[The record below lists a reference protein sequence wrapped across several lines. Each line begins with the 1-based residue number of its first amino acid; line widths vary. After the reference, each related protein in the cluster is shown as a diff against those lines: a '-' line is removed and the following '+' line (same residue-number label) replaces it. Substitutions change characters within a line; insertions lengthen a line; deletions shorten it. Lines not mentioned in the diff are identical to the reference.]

1 MIREKPQHQQLQQ
14 LQQSQEE
21 NNQLQQQL
29 CQVRQESREENQQLQ
44 DENYQL
50 KQQLQKSHH
59 KLRQT
64 HQESKEVNQQLH
76 SENHQLKQQLQKSQQ
91 KLHQVCQESKETN
104 QKLHDENHQL
114 QQQLH
119 KSQHKLRQVCQAN
132 QQLHDENHQL
142 RQQLQQS
149 QQEICQL
156 QQQLD
161 QSPLQEDFRQLHIQ
175 QDHWV
180 VTKGEITMTQEVLGK
195 GGWGEVRVAKF
206 RGLRVAAKC
215 LHDLIL
221 SDYNIH
227 LFTREMEMA
236 ARIRHPNLLQ
246 FIGATREGSP
256 IILSELMPTSLHKEL
271 EKASLPR
278 THILCI
284 SVGVAAALNYLHLWR
299 PSPIIHRDVSSPNVL
314 LEPSADGSWKAKLSD
329 YGSANLVQRISPRS
343 VAPGSP
349 VYSAP
354 EAQVPVHHSPAMDV
368 YSYGVLLT
376 EMVLRRLPG
385 STVKER
391 QQLALSIKWS
401 SFKDVV
407 TRCIATDRQSRPSI
421 ADVLQQL
428 EQMKA

>member
-1 MIREKPQHQQLQQ
+1 MIREKPQHQQLLLLQQ

-21 NNQLQQQL
+21 NNQLQQHL
-29 CQVRQESREENQQLQ
+29 RQVRQESREENQQLQ
-44 DENYQL
+44 DEI
-50 KQQLQKSHH
+50 
-59 KLRQT
+59 
-64 HQESKEVNQQLH
+64 
-76 SENHQLKQQLQKSQQ
+76 
-91 KLHQVCQESKETN
+91 
-104 QKLHDENHQL
+104 HQL
-114 QQQLH
+114 QQQ
-119 KSQHKLRQVCQAN
+119 SQQELRQV
-132 QQLHDENHQL
+132 
-142 RQQLQQS
+142 RQQS
-149 QQEICQL
+149 QEENRQL
-156 QQQLD
+156 QQQLNR
-161 QSPLQEDFRQLHIQ
+161 SQEEVRQLRIQ

-180 VTKGEITMTQEVLGK
+180 VTKGDITMTQEVLGK

-206 RGLRVAAKC
+206 CGLRVAAKC
-215 LHDLIL
+215 LHDINL

-236 ARIRHPNLLQ
+236 AHIRHPNLLQ

-256 IILSELMPTSLHKEL
+256 IILSELMPTSLRKQL
-271 EKASLPR
+271 EKAPLPR

-299 PSPIIHRDVSSPNVL
+299 PSPIIHHNVSSPNVL

-329 YGSANLVQRISPRS
+329 YGSANLLQQISTRS
-343 VAPGSP
+343 VGPGNP

-354 EAQVPVHHSPAMDV
+354 EVQVSGYHSSAMDI

-385 STVKER
+385 STVEER
-391 QQLALSIKWS
+391 QQLALSIKWP

-428 EQMKA
+428 EQMKV

>member
-1 MIREKPQHQQLQQ
+1 MHANEWTVGELLTPTELSNTLQYQQLLWRRVREGQRMIREKPQHQQLLQQQ

-29 CQVRQESREENQQLQ
+29 RQVRQESREENQQLQ
-44 DENYQL
+44 DEIH
-50 KQQLQKSHH
+50 QLQK
-59 KLRQT
+59 Q
-64 HQESKEVNQQLH
+64 ND
-76 SENHQLKQQLQKSQQ
+76 QLQQD
-91 KLHQVCQESKETN
+91 LHQVRQESQEKI
-104 QKLHDENHQL
+104 HQL
-114 QQQLH
+114 QQQL
-119 KSQHKLRQVCQAN
+119 N
-132 QQLHDENHQL
+132 
-142 RQQLQQS
+142 QS
-149 QQEICQL
+149 QE
-156 QQQLD
+156 
-161 QSPLQEDFRQLHIQ
+161 EVRQLHIQ

-180 VTKGEITMTQEVLGK
+180 VKKGDISMTQEVLGK

-215 LHDLIL
+215 LHDIIL

-227 LFTREMEMA
+227 LFTREMEIA

-256 IILSELMPTSLHKEL
+256 VILSELMPTSLRKQL
-271 EKASLPR
+271 EKAPLPR

-284 SVGVAAALNYLHLWR
+284 SVGVAAALNYLHLWQ

-329 YGSANLVQRISPRS
+329 YGSANLLQQISPTS
-343 VAPGSP
+343 VYPGSP
-349 VYSAP
+349 AYSAP

-376 EMVLRRLPG
+376 EMALRRLPG
-385 STVKER
+385 STVEER
-391 QQLALSIKWS
+391 QQLALSIKWP

-407 TRCIATDRQSRPSI
+407 TRCIVTDRQSRPSI

-428 EQMKA
+428 EQMKV

>member
-1 MIREKPQHQQLQQ
+1 MIKEKPQHQQLLLLQQ

-29 CQVRQESREENQQLQ
+29 RQVWQESREEIQQFQ
-44 DENYQL
+44 DENRQL
-50 KQQLQKSHH
+50 KEQNDQLQ
-59 KLRQT
+59 Q
-64 HQESKEVNQQLH
+64 
-76 SENHQLKQQLQKSQQ
+76 
-91 KLHQVCQESKETN
+91 
-104 QKLHDENHQL
+104 ENHQL
-114 QQQLH
+114 QQQLNR
-119 KSQHKLRQVCQAN
+119 SQEEVR
-132 QQLHDENHQL
+132 QL
-142 RQQLQQS
+142 R
-149 QQEICQL
+149 
-156 QQQLD
+156 
-161 QSPLQEDFRQLHIQ
+161 IQ

-180 VTKGEITMTQEVLGK
+180 VTKGDITMTQEVLGE

-215 LHDLIL
+215 LHDIIF
-221 SDYNIH
+221 SPYNLK

-256 IILSELMPTSLHKEL
+256 IILSELMPTSLCKQL
-271 EKASLPR
+271 EKAPLPR

-329 YGSANLVQRISPRS
+329 YGSANLLQRISTRS
-343 VAPGSP
+343 VAPGNP

-376 EMVLRRLPG
+376 EMVLCRPPG
-385 STVKER
+385 STAEER
-391 QQLALSIKWS
+391 QQLALSIKWP

-428 EQMKA
+428 EQMKV

>member
-1 MIREKPQHQQLQQ
+1 MDMWLEVFSSLFDSALTCIYYIAVYYANEWTVGELLTPTELSNTLQYQQLLWRRVREGQRMIREKPQHQQLLLLQQ

-29 CQVRQESREENQQLQ
+29 CQVRKESREESQQFQ
-44 DENYQL
+44 DENRQL
-50 KQQLQKSHH
+50 KEQ
-59 KLRQT
+59 
-64 HQESKEVNQQLH
+64 N
-76 SENHQLKQQLQKSQQ
+76 
-91 KLHQVCQESKETN
+91 
-104 QKLHDENHQL
+104 DQL
-114 QQQLH
+114 QQE
-119 KSQHKLRQVCQAN
+119 LRQV
-132 QQLHDENHQL
+132 H
-142 RQQLQQS
+142 QQS
-149 QQEICQL
+149 QEEIHQP
-156 QQQLD
+156 QQQLNR
-161 QSPLQEDFRQLHIQ
+161 SQEEVRQLHIQ

-180 VTKGEITMTQEVLGK
+180 VTKGDITMTQEVLGK

-215 LHDLIL
+215 LHDIIL

-256 IILSELMPTSLHKEL
+256 IILSELMPTSLHKQL
-271 EKASLPR
+271 EKAPLPH

-329 YGSANLVQRISPRS
+329 YSSANVQQRISPAS
-343 VAPGSP
+343 VNPGSP
-349 VYSAP
+349 AYSAP
-354 EAQVPVHHSPAMDV
+354 EAQVPIHHSPAMDV

-385 STVKER
+385 SSIEER
-391 QQLALSIKWS
+391 QQLALSIEWP

-428 EQMKA
+428 EQMKV

>member
-1 MIREKPQHQQLQQ
+1 MCLEVFSSLFDSVLTCIYYIAVYVNEWTVGELLTPTELSNTLQYQQLLWRRVREGQRMIREKPQHQQLLLLQQ

-29 CQVRQESREENQQLQ
+29 RQVQQESREEI
-44 DENYQL
+44 
-50 KQQLQKSHH
+50 
-59 KLRQT
+59 
-64 HQESKEVNQQLH
+64 
-76 SENHQLKQQLQKSQQ
+76 
-91 KLHQVCQESKETN
+91 
-104 QKLHDENHQL
+104 HQL
-114 QQQLH
+114 QQQ
-119 KSQHKLRQVCQAN
+119 SQQELRQV
-132 QQLHDENHQL
+132 H
-142 RQQLQQS
+142 QQS
-149 QQEICQL
+149 QEEVRQL
-156 QQQLD
+156 Q
-161 QSPLQEDFRQLHIQ
+161 EEVRQLRIQ

-180 VTKGEITMTQEVLGK
+180 VTKGDITMTQEVLGK
-195 GGWGEVRVAKF
+195 GGWAEVRVAKF

-215 LHDLIL
+215 LHDIIL
-221 SDYNIH
+221 SDYNIQY
-227 LFTREMEMA
+227 FIREMEIA

-256 IILSELMPTSLHKEL
+256 IILSELMPTSLRKQL
-271 EKASLPR
+271 EKAPLPH

-284 SVGVAAALNYLHLWR
+284 SVGVATALNYLHLWR
-299 PSPIIHRDVSSPNVL
+299 PSPIIHRDVSSSNVL

-329 YGSANLVQRISPRS
+329 YGSANLLQQISPTS
-343 VAPGSP
+343 VNPGSP
-349 VYSAP
+349 AYSAP

-385 STVKER
+385 FTVEER
-391 QQLALSIKWS
+391 QQFALSIKWP

-428 EQMKA
+428 EQMKV

>member
-1 MIREKPQHQQLQQ
+1 MIRKKPQNQQQLLLQQ

-29 CQVRQESREENQQLQ
+29 RQVRQESRE
-44 DENYQL
+44 
-50 KQQLQKSHH
+50 KIQQLQKEIHH
-59 KLRQT
+59 LQQR
-64 HQESKEVNQQLH
+64 HQE
-76 SENHQLKQQLQKSQQ
+76 
-91 KLHQVCQESKETN
+91 LHQE
-104 QKLHDENHQL
+104 
-114 QQQLH
+114 
-119 KSQHKLRQVCQAN
+119 
-132 QQLHDENHQL
+132 
-142 RQQLQQS
+142 
-149 QQEICQL
+149 EICQL
-156 QQQLD
+156 QQQLNR
-161 QSPLQEDFRQLHIQ
+161 SQEEVRQLRIQ

-215 LHDLIL
+215 LHDIIL
-221 SDYNIH
+221 SPYNLQ

-256 IILSELMPTSLHKEL
+256 IILSELMPTSLRKQL
-271 EKASLPR
+271 EKAPLPH
-278 THILCI
+278 THVLCI

-329 YGSANLVQRISPRS
+329 YGSANLVQQISTRS
-343 VAPGSP
+343 VAPGNP

-354 EAQVPVHHSPAMDV
+354 EAKLPEDHSPAMDV

-376 EMVLRRLPG
+376 EMVLCRPPG
-385 STVKER
+385 FTNAER
-391 QQLALSIKWS
+391 QQLALSIKWP

-407 TRCIATDRQSRPSI
+407 TRCIATDRQFRPSI

-428 EQMKA
+428 EQMKV

>member
-1 MIREKPQHQQLQQ
+1 MHANEWTVGELLTPTELSNTLQYQQLLWRRVREGQRMIREKPQHQQLLQQQ

-29 CQVRQESREENQQLQ
+29 RQVRQESREENQQLQ
-44 DENYQL
+44 DEIH
-50 KQQLQKSHH
+50 QLQK
-59 KLRQT
+59 Q
-64 HQESKEVNQQLH
+64 ND
-76 SENHQLKQQLQKSQQ
+76 QLQQD
-91 KLHQVCQESKETN
+91 LHQVRQESQEKI
-104 QKLHDENHQL
+104 HQL
-114 QQQLH
+114 QQQLNR
-119 KSQHKLRQVCQAN
+119 SQEEV
-132 QQLHDENHQL
+132 
-142 RQQLQQS
+142 
-149 QQEICQL
+149 
-156 QQQLD
+156 
-161 QSPLQEDFRQLHIQ
+161 RQLHIQ

-180 VTKGEITMTQEVLGK
+180 VKKGDISMTQEVLGK

-215 LHDLIL
+215 LHDIIL

-227 LFTREMEMA
+227 LFTREMEIA
-236 ARIRHPNLLQ
+236 ARIRHPNFLQ

-256 IILSELMPTSLHKEL
+256 VILSELMPTSLRKQL
-271 EKASLPR
+271 EKAPLPR

-329 YGSANLVQRISPRS
+329 YGSANLLQQISPTS
-343 VAPGSP
+343 VYPGSP
-349 VYSAP
+349 AYSAP

-376 EMVLRRLPG
+376 EMALRRLPG
-385 STVKER
+385 STVEER
-391 QQLALSIKWS
+391 QQLALSIKWP

-407 TRCIATDRQSRPSI
+407 TRCIVTDCQSRPSI

-428 EQMKA
+428 EQMKV

>member
-1 MIREKPQHQQLQQ
+1 MIREKPQHQQLLLLQQ

-29 CQVRQESREENQQLQ
+29 HQVQQESRESREEMQQLR
-44 DENYQL
+44 DEI
-50 KQQLQKSHH
+50 
-59 KLRQT
+59 
-64 HQESKEVNQQLH
+64 
-76 SENHQLKQQLQKSQQ
+76 
-91 KLHQVCQESKETN
+91 
-104 QKLHDENHQL
+104 HQL
-114 QQQLH
+114 QQQ
-119 KSQHKLRQVCQAN
+119 SQQV
-132 QQLHDENHQL
+132 H
-142 RQQLQQS
+142 QQS
-149 QQEICQL
+149 QEEVRQL
-156 QQQLD
+156 QEEVLQL
-161 QSPLQEDFRQLHIQ
+161 RIQ

-180 VTKGEITMTQEVLGK
+180 VTKGDITMTQEVLGK

-215 LHDLIL
+215 LHNIIL

-256 IILSELMPTSLHKEL
+256 IILSELMPTSLRNQL
-271 EKASLPR
+271 EKAPLPR

-329 YGSANLVQRISPRS
+329 YGSANLVQQISTRS
-343 VAPGSP
+343 VAPGNP

-354 EAQVPVHHSPAMDV
+354 EAKFPEDHSPAMDV

-376 EMVLRRLPG
+376 EMVLCRPPG
-385 STVKER
+385 FTNAER
-391 QQLALSIKWS
+391 QQLALSIKWP

-407 TRCIATDRQSRPSI
+407 TRCIATDCQSRPSI

-428 EQMKA
+428 EQMKV

>member
-1 MIREKPQHQQLQQ
+1 MIREKPQHQQLLLLQQ

-29 CQVRQESREENQQLQ
+29 RQVRQESRESREENQQLQ
-44 DENYQL
+44 DEIY
-50 KQQLQKSHH
+50 
-59 KLRQT
+59 
-64 HQESKEVNQQLH
+64 
-76 SENHQLKQQLQKSQQ
+76 
-91 KLHQVCQESKETN
+91 
-104 QKLHDENHQL
+104 QL
-114 QQQLH
+114 QQQ
-119 KSQHKLRQVCQAN
+119 SQQV
-132 QQLHDENHQL
+132 H
-142 RQQLQQS
+142 QQS
-149 QQEICQL
+149 QEEVRQL
-156 QQQLD
+156 Q
-161 QSPLQEDFRQLHIQ
+161 EEVRQLRIQ

-180 VTKGEITMTQEVLGK
+180 VTKGDITMTQEVLGK

-215 LHDLIL
+215 LHDIIL
-221 SDYNIH
+221 SPYNRQ

-256 IILSELMPTSLHKEL
+256 IILSELMPTSLRNQL
-271 EKASLPR
+271 EKAHLPR

-329 YGSANLVQRISPRS
+329 YGSANLVQQISTRS
-343 VAPGSP
+343 VAPGNP

-354 EAQVPVHHSPAMDV
+354 EAQVPDHHSPAMDV

-376 EMVLRRLPG
+376 EMILCRPPG
-385 STVKER
+385 FTTAER
-391 QQLALSIKWS
+391 QQLALSIKWP

-428 EQMKA
+428 EQMKV

>member
-1 MIREKPQHQQLQQ
+1 MWLEILSSLFDSALTCIYYITVYDNEWTVGELLTPTVLSNTLQYQQLLWRRVREGQRMIREKPQHQQLLLLQQ

-29 CQVRQESREENQQLQ
+29 RQVRQESRESREEIQQLQ
-44 DENYQL
+44 DEIHR
-50 KQQLQKSHH
+50 LQ
-59 KLRQT
+59 
-64 HQESKEVNQQLH
+64 
-76 SENHQLKQQLQKSQQ
+76 
-91 KLHQVCQESKETN
+91 
-104 QKLHDENHQL
+104 
-114 QQQLH
+114 
-119 KSQHKLRQVCQAN
+119 
-132 QQLHDENHQL
+132 
-142 RQQLQQS
+142 QQS
-149 QQEICQL
+149 QQELQQRNRQL
-156 QQQLD
+156 QQLLNR
-161 QSPLQEDFRQLHIQ
+161 SQEEVRQLRIQ

-180 VTKGEITMTQEVLGK
+180 VTKGDITMTQEVLGK

-215 LHDLIL
+215 LHDIIL
-221 SDYNIH
+221 SPYNLQ

-256 IILSELMPTSLHKEL
+256 IILSELMPTSLRKQL
-271 EKASLPR
+271 EKAPLPR
-278 THILCI
+278 THILCV

-314 LEPSADGSWKAKLSD
+314 LEPSADGSWKPKLSD
-329 YGSANLVQRISPRS
+329 YGSANLVQQISTRS
-343 VAPGSP
+343 VAPGNP

-354 EAQVPVHHSPAMDV
+354 EAKFPEDHSPAMDV

-376 EMVLRRLPG
+376 EMVLCCPPG
-385 STVKER
+385 FTNAER
-391 QQLALSIKWS
+391 QQLALSIKWP

-407 TRCIATDRQSRPSI
+407 TRCIATDHQSRPSI

-428 EQMKA
+428 EQMKV

>member
-1 MIREKPQHQQLQQ
+1 MIREKPQHQQLLLLLQQ

-29 CQVRQESREENQQLQ
+29 RQVRQESREENQQFQ
-44 DENYQL
+44 DEVTKLQHQELRQVRQESREDYQQLYDEIFQLQQQNYQL
-50 KQQLQKSHH
+50 TQQNRQLQALSQQELNPMHQQLRKEI
-59 KLRQT
+59 
-64 HQESKEVNQQLH
+64 HQIQQQ
-76 SENHQLKQQLQKSQQ
+76 NDQLQQ
-91 KLHQVCQESKETN
+91 KLHHVRDEYMQEIS
-104 QKLHDENHQL
+104 L
-114 QQQLH
+114 
-119 KSQHKLRQVCQAN
+119 
-132 QQLHDENHQL
+132 L
-142 RQQLQQS
+142 RQQLNQS
-149 QQEICQL
+149 QKEI
-156 QQQLD
+156 QQ
-161 QSPLQEDFRQLHIQ
+161 F

-180 VTKGEITMTQEVLGK
+180 VTKGDITMTQEVLGK

-215 LHDLIL
+215 LYDVIL
-221 SDYNIH
+221 SDYNIQH
-227 LFTREMEMA
+227 FTREMEMA

-256 IILSELMPTSLHKEL
+256 IILSELMPTSLRKQL
-271 EKASLPR
+271 EKAPLPH

-284 SVGVAAALNYLHLWR
+284 SVDVAAALNYLHLWR

-329 YGSANLVQRISPRS
+329 YGSANVQQRISPTS
-343 VAPGSP
+343 VNPGSP
-349 VYSAP
+349 AYSAP
-354 EAQVPVHHSPAMDV
+354 EAQVPIHHSPGMDV

-385 STVKER
+385 STVEER
-391 QQLALSIKWS
+391 QELSFTIKWP
-401 SFKDVV
+401 SFKYIV

-428 EQMKA
+428 EKMKLKFDML

>member
-1 MIREKPQHQQLQQ
+1 MIREKPQHQQLLLLQQ

-29 CQVRQESREENQQLQ
+29 RQVRQESRDEIQQLR
-44 DENYQL
+44 DENCQIR
-50 KQQLQKSHH
+50 QLQ
-59 KLRQT
+59 
-64 HQESKEVNQQLH
+64 QQ
-76 SENHQLKQQLQKSQQ
+76 SQQ
-91 KLHQVCQESKETN
+91 ELCQVRQQSQEV
-104 QKLHDENHQL
+104 HQL
-114 QQQLH
+114 QQQLNR
-119 KSQHKLRQVCQAN
+119 SQKEVR
-132 QQLHDENHQL
+132 QL
-142 RQQLQQS
+142 R
-149 QQEICQL
+149 
-156 QQQLD
+156 
-161 QSPLQEDFRQLHIQ
+161 IQ

-180 VTKGEITMTQEVLGK
+180 VTKGDITMTQEVLGK

-215 LHDLIL
+215 LHDIIL
-221 SDYNIH
+221 SDYNRQ

-256 IILSELMPTSLHKEL
+256 IILSELMPTSLRKQL
-271 EKASLPR
+271 EKSPLPH

-329 YGSANLVQRISPRS
+329 YGSANLVQQISTRS
-343 VAPGSP
+343 VAPGNP

-354 EAQVPVHHSPAMDV
+354 EAQVPDHHSPAMDV

-376 EMVLRRLPG
+376 EMVLCRPPG
-385 STVKER
+385 FTNAER
-391 QQLALSIKWS
+391 QQLALSIEWLP
-401 SFKDVV
+401 FKDVV

-428 EQMKA
+428 EQMKV

>member
-1 MIREKPQHQQLQQ
+1 MDMWLEILSSLFDSALTCIYYIAVYDNEWTVGELLTPTELSNTLQYQQLLQRRKREGQRMIREKPQHQQLLLLQQ

-29 CQVRQESREENQQLQ
+29 CQVRQESRESREESQQFQ
-44 DENYQL
+44 DENRQL
-50 KQQLQKSHH
+50 KEQNDQLQ
-59 KLRQT
+59 
-64 HQESKEVNQQLH
+64 QE
-76 SENHQLKQQLQKSQQ
+76 
-91 KLHQVCQESKETN
+91 LHQVCQQSQEEV
-104 QKLHDENHQL
+104 HQL
-114 QQQLH
+114 QQQLNR
-119 KSQHKLRQVCQAN
+119 SQEEVR
-132 QQLHDENHQL
+132 QL
-142 RQQLQQS
+142 R
-149 QQEICQL
+149 
-156 QQQLD
+156 
-161 QSPLQEDFRQLHIQ
+161 IQ

-180 VTKGEITMTQEVLGK
+180 VTKGDITMTQEVLGK

-215 LHDLIL
+215 LHDIIL

-256 IILSELMPTSLHKEL
+256 IILSELMPTSLRKQL
-271 EKASLPR
+271 EKAPLPR

-284 SVGVAAALNYLHLWR
+284 SVSVAAALNYLHLWR
-299 PSPIIHRDVSSPNVL
+299 PSSIIHRDVSSPNVL

-329 YGSANLVQRISPRS
+329 YGSANLLQQISPTS
-343 VAPGSP
+343 VNPGSP
-349 VYSAP
+349 AYSAP

-376 EMVLRRLPG
+376 EMILRRLPG
-385 STVKER
+385 STVEER
-391 QQLALSIKWS
+391 QQLALSIEWPL
-401 SFKDVV
+401 FKDVV

-428 EQMKA
+428 QQMKV

>member
-1 MIREKPQHQQLQQ
+1 MIREKPQHQQLLLLQQ

-21 NNQLQQQL
+21 NNQLR
-29 CQVRQESREENQQLQ
+29 QVQQESREEIQQLR
-44 DENYQL
+44 DEIYR
-50 KQQLQKSHH
+50 LQ
-59 KLRQT
+59 
-64 HQESKEVNQQLH
+64 
-76 SENHQLKQQLQKSQQ
+76 
-91 KLHQVCQESKETN
+91 
-104 QKLHDENHQL
+104 
-114 QQQLH
+114 
-119 KSQHKLRQVCQAN
+119 
-132 QQLHDENHQL
+132 
-142 RQQLQQS
+142 QQS
-149 QQEICQL
+149 QQELRQVRQQSQEEVHQL
-156 QQQLD
+156 QEEVQQL
-161 QSPLQEDFRQLHIQ
+161 RIQ

-180 VTKGEITMTQEVLGK
+180 VTKGDITMTQEVLGK

-215 LHDLIL
+215 LHDIIL
-221 SDYNIH
+221 SDYNLQ

-256 IILSELMPTSLHKEL
+256 VILSELMPTSLRKQL
-271 EKASLPR
+271 EKAPLPR

-299 PSPIIHRDVSSPNVL
+299 PSPIIHRDVSSPNIL

-329 YGSANLVQRISPRS
+329 YGSANLVQQISTRS
-343 VAPGSP
+343 VAPGNP

-354 EAQVPVHHSPAMDV
+354 EAKFPEDHSPAMDV

-376 EMVLRRLPG
+376 EMVLCRPPG
-385 STVKER
+385 FTNTER
-391 QQLALSIKWS
+391 QQLALSIKWP

-407 TRCIATDRQSRPSI
+407 TRCIATDRQFRPSI

-428 EQMKA
+428 EQMKL

>member
-1 MIREKPQHQQLQQ
+1 
-14 LQQSQEE
+14 
-21 NNQLQQQL
+21 
-29 CQVRQESREENQQLQ
+29 
-44 DENYQL
+44 
-50 KQQLQKSHH
+50 
-59 KLRQT
+59 
-64 HQESKEVNQQLH
+64 
-76 SENHQLKQQLQKSQQ
+76 
-91 KLHQVCQESKETN
+91 
-104 QKLHDENHQL
+104 
-114 QQQLH
+114 
-119 KSQHKLRQVCQAN
+119 
-132 QQLHDENHQL
+132 
-142 RQQLQQS
+142 
-149 QQEICQL
+149 
-156 QQQLD
+156 
-161 QSPLQEDFRQLHIQ
+161 
-175 QDHWV
+175 
-180 VTKGEITMTQEVLGK
+180 MTQEVLGK

-215 LHDLIL
+215 LHDIIL
-221 SDYNIH
+221 SPYNRQ

-256 IILSELMPTSLHKEL
+256 IILSELMPTSLRKQL
-271 EKASLPR
+271 EKAPLPR

-329 YGSANLVQRISPRS
+329 YGSANLLQRISPTS
-343 VAPGSP
+343 VNPGSP
-349 VYSAP
+349 AYSAP
-354 EAQVPVHHSPAMDV
+354 EAQVPGYHSPAMDV

-391 QQLALSIKWS
+391 QQLALFIKWP

-428 EQMKA
+428 EQMKV

>member
-1 MIREKPQHQQLQQ
+1 MWLEILSSLFDSALTCIYYITVYDNEWTVGELLTPTELSNTLQYQQLLWRRVREGQRMIREKPQHQQLLLLQQ

-29 CQVRQESREENQQLQ
+29 RQVRQESREENQKFQ
-44 DENYQL
+44 D
-50 KQQLQKSHH
+50 
-59 KLRQT
+59 
-64 HQESKEVNQQLH
+64 
-76 SENHQLKQQLQKSQQ
+76 ENHQLKEQNDQLQQ
-91 KLHQVCQESKETN
+91 
-104 QKLHDENHQL
+104 ENHQL
-114 QQQLH
+114 QQQLNR
-119 KSQHKLRQVCQAN
+119 SQEEVR
-132 QQLHDENHQL
+132 QL
-142 RQQLQQS
+142 R
-149 QQEICQL
+149 
-156 QQQLD
+156 
-161 QSPLQEDFRQLHIQ
+161 IQ

-180 VTKGEITMTQEVLGK
+180 VTKGDITMTQEVLGK

-215 LHDLIL
+215 LHDIIL
-221 SDYNIH
+221 SPYNLQ

-246 FIGATREGSP
+246 FIGATREGPP
-256 IILSELMPTSLHKEL
+256 IILSELMPTSLRKQL
-271 EKASLPR
+271 EKSPLPR

-329 YGSANLVQRISPRS
+329 YGSANLVQQISTRS
-343 VAPGSP
+343 VAPGNP

-354 EAQVPVHHSPAMDV
+354 EAQVPDHHSPAMDV

-376 EMVLRRLPG
+376 EMVLCCPPG
-385 STVKER
+385 FTTAER
-391 QQLALSIKWS
+391 QRLALSIDWLP
-401 SFKDVV
+401 FKDVV
-407 TRCIATDRQSRPSI
+407 TRCIVTDRQSRPSI

-428 EQMKA
+428 EQMKV

>member
-1 MIREKPQHQQLQQ
+1 MVHNTIIIYYIAVYANEWTVGELLTPTELSNTLQYQQLLWRRVREGQRMIREKPQHQQLLLLQQ

-29 CQVRQESREENQQLQ
+29 HQVRQESREEI
-44 DENYQL
+44 
-50 KQQLQKSHH
+50 
-59 KLRQT
+59 
-64 HQESKEVNQQLH
+64 HQ
-76 SENHQLKQQLQKSQQ
+76 SQQ
-91 KLHQVCQESKETN
+91 ELLQSQEEIR
-104 QKLHDENHQL
+104 QL
-114 QQQLH
+114 QQQLNQ
-119 KSQHKLRQVCQAN
+119 SQEEV
-132 QQLHDENHQL
+132 QQL
-142 RQQLQQS
+142 R
-149 QQEICQL
+149 
-156 QQQLD
+156 
-161 QSPLQEDFRQLHIQ
+161 IQ

-180 VTKGEITMTQEVLGK
+180 VTKGDITMTQEVLGK

-215 LHDLIL
+215 LHDIIF
-221 SDYNIH
+221 SPYNLQ

-256 IILSELMPTSLHKEL
+256 IILSELMPTSLRNQL
-271 EKASLPR
+271 EKAPLPR

-329 YGSANLVQRISPRS
+329 YGSANLVQQISTRS
-343 VAPGSP
+343 VAPGNP

-354 EAQVPVHHSPAMDV
+354 EAKFPEDHSPAMDV

-376 EMVLRRLPG
+376 EMVLCRPPG
-385 STVKER
+385 FTNAER
-391 QQLALSIKWS
+391 QQLALSIKWP

-421 ADVLQQL
+421 TDVLQQL
-428 EQMKA
+428 EQMKV

>member
-1 MIREKPQHQQLQQ
+1 MIREKPQHQQQLLLQQ

-29 CQVRQESREENQQLQ
+29 RQVQQESRESREENRQLQDEIHQLRQVRQQSREENQQLQ
-44 DENYQL
+44 DEN
-50 KQQLQKSHH
+50 
-59 KLRQT
+59 
-64 HQESKEVNQQLH
+64 
-76 SENHQLKQQLQKSQQ
+76 
-91 KLHQVCQESKETN
+91 
-104 QKLHDENHQL
+104 HQL
-114 QQQLH
+114 QEEV
-119 KSQHKLRQVCQAN
+119 R
-132 QQLHDENHQL
+132 QL
-142 RQQLQQS
+142 R
-149 QQEICQL
+149 
-156 QQQLD
+156 
-161 QSPLQEDFRQLHIQ
+161 IQ

-180 VTKGEITMTQEVLGK
+180 VTKGDITMTQEVLGK

-215 LHDLIL
+215 LHDIIL
-221 SDYNIH
+221 SDYNLK

-256 IILSELMPTSLHKEL
+256 VILSELMPTSLRNQL
-271 EKASLPR
+271 EKAPLPR

-299 PSPIIHRDVSSPNVL
+299 PSPIIHRDVSSPNIL

-329 YGSANLVQRISPRS
+329 YGSANLVQQISTRS
-343 VAPGSP
+343 VAPGNP

-354 EAQVPVHHSPAMDV
+354 EAKFPEDHSPAMDI

-376 EMVLRRLPG
+376 EMVLCRPPG
-385 STVKER
+385 FTNAER
-391 QQLALSIKWS
+391 QQLALSIKWP

-428 EQMKA
+428 EQMKV

>member
-1 MIREKPQHQQLQQ
+1 MWLEVFLSLFDSALTCIYYLTVYANEWTVGELLTPTELSNTLQYQQLLWRRVREGQRMIREKPQHQQLLLLQQ

-21 NNQLQQQL
+21 NNQLR
-29 CQVRQESREENQQLQ
+29 QVEQESRQQFQ
-44 DENYQL
+44 D
-50 KQQLQKSHH
+50 
-59 KLRQT
+59 
-64 HQESKEVNQQLH
+64 
-76 SENHQLKQQLQKSQQ
+76 ENHQLKEQ
-91 KLHQVCQESKETN
+91 N
-104 QKLHDENHQL
+104 DQL
-114 QQQLH
+114 QQE
-119 KSQHKLRQVCQAN
+119 LRQV
-132 QQLHDENHQL
+132 
-142 RQQLQQS
+142 RQQS
-149 QQEICQL
+149 QEENCQL
-156 QQQLD
+156 QQQLNR
-161 QSPLQEDFRQLHIQ
+161 SQEEVRQLRIQ

-180 VTKGEITMTQEVLGK
+180 VTKGDITMTQEVLGK

-215 LHDLIL
+215 LHDIIL
-221 SDYNIH
+221 SPYNLQ

-236 ARIRHPNLLQ
+236 ARIRHPHLLQ

-256 IILSELMPTSLHKEL
+256 IILSELMPTSLRKQL
-271 EKASLPR
+271 EKAPLPR

-329 YGSANLVQRISPRS
+329 YGSANLVQQISTRS
-343 VAPGSP
+343 VAPGNP

-354 EAQVPVHHSPAMDV
+354 EAKFPEDHSPAMDV

-376 EMVLRRLPG
+376 EMVLCHPPG
-385 STVKER
+385 FTNAER
-391 QQLALSIKWS
+391 QQLALSIEWL

-407 TRCIATDRQSRPSI
+407 TRCIATDHQSRPSI

-428 EQMKA
+428 EQMKV

>member
-1 MIREKPQHQQLQQ
+1 MHANEWTVGELLTPTELSNTLQYQQLLWRRVREGQRMIREKPQHQQLLQQQ

-21 NNQLQQQL
+21 SNQLQQQL
-29 CQVRQESREENQQLQ
+29 RQVQQESREENQQLW
-44 DENYQL
+44 DEIH
-50 KQQLQKSHH
+50 QLQK
-59 KLRQT
+59 Q
-64 HQESKEVNQQLH
+64 ND
-76 SENHQLKQQLQKSQQ
+76 QLQQD
-91 KLHQVCQESKETN
+91 LHQVRQESQE
-104 QKLHDENHQL
+104 EIHQL
-114 QQQLH
+114 QQQLNR
-119 KSQHKLRQVCQAN
+119 SQEEV
-132 QQLHDENHQL
+132 
-142 RQQLQQS
+142 
-149 QQEICQL
+149 
-156 QQQLD
+156 
-161 QSPLQEDFRQLHIQ
+161 RQLHIQ

-180 VTKGEITMTQEVLGK
+180 VTKDDITMTQEVLGK

-215 LHDLIL
+215 LHDIIL

-236 ARIRHPNLLQ
+236 VRIRHPNLLQ

-256 IILSELMPTSLHKEL
+256 IILSELMPTSLRKQL
-271 EKASLPR
+271 EKAPLPR

-329 YGSANLVQRISPRS
+329 YGSANLVQQISSTS
-343 VAPGSP
+343 VYPGSP
-349 VYSAP
+349 AYSAP

-385 STVKER
+385 STVEER
-391 QQLALSIKWS
+391 QQLALSIKWP
-401 SFKDVV
+401 SFKNVV

-428 EQMKA
+428 EQMKV